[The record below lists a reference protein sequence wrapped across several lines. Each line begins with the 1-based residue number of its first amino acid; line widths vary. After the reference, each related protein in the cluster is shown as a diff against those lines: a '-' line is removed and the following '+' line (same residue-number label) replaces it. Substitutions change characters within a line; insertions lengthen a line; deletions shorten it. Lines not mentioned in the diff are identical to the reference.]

1 MHAITFPLWILA
13 IAGPVGKWPVL
24 YAATHRS
31 TTPLSVLSPGETSM
45 PRPRFLSGAVTVAAT
60 SLLASACTTGPAGG
74 PSSSGDESG
83 GTVKIGFTSDVTSF
97 DPAKG
102 ASATDYVITSLL
114 YQPLIGQDDG
124 GTFVPGLAD
133 TWTST
138 PTKTTLTLKKG
149 LTCSDG
155 SALTASQVVA
165 SLKRYRA
172 TSAGALLTFGA
183 ANAGDRTTITGDDE
197 TGTVTVTTASPWG
210 EVLAGLSGTGAGIV
224 CEAGLDAGAAALAQ
238 GAVKGAAT
246 GPYEMATAQRGA
258 SYELRLRKGFEAYPR
273 FASMPAGKPADR
285 LRFQISKNESTLA
298 NQLQTGAL
306 DLAPLTGT
314 DATRFTGNDTFTVRS
329 TPLIRNHIGFN
340 QRPGRP
346 GADPKVRKAIA
357 QAVDVDAYNNV
368 FGGTGRPLISYVDDK
383 AACVSTDDSL
393 VTRTDTA
400 AAKQVLKGVPIRL
413 EGSNAVAGGAG
424 NSYVAEALRAA
435 GAEVKLTNADNATWA
450 TDVTA
455 NRGDWDV
462 TVFPLITG
470 TLARGGTYFLGPE
483 PAEGGLNYG
492 AVKNAAYAENYVA
505 ATSTTDRN
513 AKCAAWQKAQE
524 ALLEANDVIPLAT
537 VDVHYVT
544 RKAISFATPSGSLTL
559 STLRITG

>member
-1 MHAITFPLWILA
+1 MS
-13 IAGPVGKWPVL
+13 
-24 YAATHRS
+24 RS
-31 TTPLSVLSPGETSM
+31 P
-45 PRPRFLSGAVTVAAT
+45 FLSGAVTVAAT
-60 SLLASACTTGPAGG
+60 SLLASACTTGPTGG
-74 PSSSGDESG
+74 SSSNGDGSG

-102 ASATDYVITSLL
+102 AGATDYAITSLL
-114 YQPLIGQDDG
+114 YQPLVGQDDG

-172 TSAGALLTFGA
+172 ASASALLTFGA
-183 ANAGDRTTITGDDE
+183 ANAGAKTTITGDDE
-197 TGTVTVTTASPWG
+197 AGTVTITTAAPWG

-224 CEAGLDAGAAALAQ
+224 CRTGLDAGAALAR
-238 GAVKGAAT
+238 GSVEGAAT
-246 GPYEMATAQRGA
+246 GPYELVTARRGA
-258 SYELRLRKGFEAYPR
+258 SYELRLRKGYEAYPR
-273 FASMPAGKPADR
+273 FASTPSGKPADR
-285 LRFQISKNESTLA
+285 LRIQISKNESTLA

-314 DATRFTGNDTFTVRS
+314 DATRFTGDDSFTVRS
-329 TPLIRNHIGFN
+329 APLIRNYIGFN
-340 QRPGRP
+340 QRSGRP

-357 QAVDVDAYNNV
+357 QAVSVDAYNDV
-368 FGGTGRPLISYVDDK
+368 FGGTGRPLTSYVDDK
-383 AACVSTDDSL
+383 AACVSTDGSL
-393 VTRTDTA
+393 LTRTDTVA
-400 AAKQVLKGVPIRL
+400 ARQVLKGVSIKL

-455 NRGDWDV
+455 NQGDWDA

-470 TLARGGTYFLGPE
+470 TLARGGTHFLGPE

-492 AVKNAAYAENYVA
+492 AVKNAAYARSYVA

-524 ALLEANDVIPLAT
+524 ALLKTNDVIPLAT

-544 RKAISFATPSGSLTL
+544 RKGISFATPSGSLTL
-559 STLRITG
+559 STLRVDG

>member
-1 MHAITFPLWILA
+1 
-13 IAGPVGKWPVL
+13 
-24 YAATHRS
+24 
-31 TTPLSVLSPGETSM
+31 M

-524 ALLEANDVIPLAT
+524 ALLKANDVIPLAT